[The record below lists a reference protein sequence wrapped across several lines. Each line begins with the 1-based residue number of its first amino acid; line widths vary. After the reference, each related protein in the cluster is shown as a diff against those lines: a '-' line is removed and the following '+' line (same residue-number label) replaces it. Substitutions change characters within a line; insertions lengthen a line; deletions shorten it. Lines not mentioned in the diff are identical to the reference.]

1 MNFSRTDLITKY
13 DQKLKV
19 LRAELEL
26 RRKVEVHEIEERKNQ
41 HINELCIN
49 HEEAFREMKDYYND
63 ITRENLELIRMYKEK
78 CIDIKNQTE
87 QNEVTVEH
95 LKLKM
100 KELKIPLANAVAEKD
115 SLSRQ
120 LSNYS
125 KDIMALRNAKARLQV
140 LKNKEKEC
148 KQDRSDLEEKFLG
161 VEKEKKD
168 MYTKFELAIE

>member
-1 MNFSRTDLITKY
+1 
-13 DQKLKV
+13 
-19 LRAELEL
+19 
-26 RRKVEVHEIEERKNQ
+26 
-41 HINELCIN
+41 
-49 HEEAFREMKDYYND
+49 MKDYYND

-100 KELKIPLANAVAEKD
+100 KELKIPLANAITERD
-115 SLSRQ
+115 SLQKQ
-120 LSNYS
+120 LANYG

-148 KQDRSDLEEKFLG
+148 KNNRLELEEKFLQ

-168 MYTKFELAIE
+168 MYNKFEVAIEQLRSKANYKNKVLDEILAVRQAELEKKEV